1 MSIKLIQR
9 REPKAIS
16 SELSGLSPLLQ
27 RLYANRGVELAS
39 EIDASLAQL
48 IPVESMGG
56 LSEAL
61 EVLIAY
67 HYLVVCQRPD
77 SECT

>member
-27 RLYANRGVELAS
+27 RLYANRGIEQAS
-39 EIDASLAQL
+39 EIDVSLAQL
-48 IPVESMGG
+48 IPV
-56 LSEAL
+56 
-61 EVLIAY
+61 
-67 HYLVVCQRPD
+67 
-77 SECT
+77 